1 MLATSDITTAARTIL
16 LKLPLLSGIASKTD
30 YTNALALMG
39 ELVESYDDN
48 IVLIEA
54 LGNVIDRYENERIE
68 FAYLNLRQVDID
80 PAIATLETLMDQHG
94 LSVSDFGAEIGK
106 KSMVSQILAGKRS
119 LTCEHIKK
127 LAKRFS
133 INPALF
139 F

>member
-1 MLATSDITTAARTIL
+1 MLATSEITTAARTIL

-30 YTNALALMG
+30 YTKALALMD

-68 FAYLNLRQVDID
+68 FVYLNLRQVDID
-80 PAIATLETLMDQHG
+80 PAIATLKTLMDQHG

-106 KSMVSQILAGKRS
+106 KSMVSQVLAGKRS
-119 LTCEHIKK
+119 LSCENIKK
-127 LAKRFS
+127 LTKRFS